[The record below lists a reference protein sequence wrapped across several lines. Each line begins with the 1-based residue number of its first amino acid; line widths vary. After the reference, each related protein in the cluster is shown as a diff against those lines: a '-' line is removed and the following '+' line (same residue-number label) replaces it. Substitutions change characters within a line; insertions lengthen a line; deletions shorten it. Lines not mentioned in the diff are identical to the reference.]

1 MPPIVVNKEVIKI
14 DSRLLTCA
22 KLVTGRKAVDVG
34 TDHGYLAV
42 HLVKNNICQSCIACD
57 INDKPLMSAKANIMA
72 HKLSSKITAIK
83 SDGLDNVPM
92 ENVTDVI
99 MAGMG
104 GELISSLIN
113 KCSRLYDLNSPI
125 NLVLQPMTK
134 SEYLRKWLYEN
145 NFIIKHELACI
156 SGGFVYSVIQAEF
169 FGMTPD
175 YPCNDKYIYTGKI
188 SKADPCGKEYIENQI
203 SRMKT
208 AAFGMLKSHDKRRE
222 GEYLLAAAEKLAE

>member
-1 MPPIVVNKEVIKI
+1 MIKI

-22 KLVTGRKAVDVG
+22 GLVTGQRAVDVG
-34 TDHGYLAV
+34 TDHAYLAV
-42 HLVKNNICQSCIACD
+42 YLVRNNICQSCIACD

-72 HKLSSKITAIK
+72 HKLSSQITAVK

-113 KCSRLYDLNSPI
+113 KCPQLSHINAPV

-134 SEYLRKWLYEN
+134 SEHLRKWLYMN
-145 NFIIKHELACI
+145 NFIVKRELACR

-169 FGMTPD
+169 FGRKPD
-175 YPCNDKYIYTGKI
+175 YPCDERYIYTGRI
-188 SKADPCGKEYIENQI
+188 SKDEPYGREYIENQI
-203 SRMKT
+203 NRMKS
-208 AAFGMLKSHDKRRE
+208 AALGMLRSHDKRRE
-222 GEYLLAAAEKLAE
+222 GEYLLSAAESLSEYCAR